1 MAVATFSGH
10 KISSEEQNHKSC
22 TGFNE
27 SICNRESVLIKQRSR
42 RKLPRTYSTTSS
54 PWAENNHSG
63 YEQSLLVTL
72 SGHSVH
78 LECVPNAEFRQEP
91 PCILQSSDSVI
102 KSELMY
108 PILPEYERSNKARH
122 LQELSFETGEFAYLP
137 CRTLGAGDEEVG
149 LDYCNFCSNE
159 ILSQLTVLQM
169 I

>member
-1 MAVATFSGH
+1 
-10 KISSEEQNHKSC
+10 
-22 TGFNE
+22 
-27 SICNRESVLIKQRSR
+27 
-42 RKLPRTYSTTSS
+42 
-54 PWAENNHSG
+54 
-63 YEQSLLVTL
+63 
-72 SGHSVH
+72 
-78 LECVPNAEFRQEP
+78 
-91 PCILQSSDSVI
+91 
-102 KSELMY
+102 MY